1 MAQFQALV
9 QNVVTGLQALAGV
22 VALGALVWAGILWMT
37 AAGNPDQLRSARAA
51 LIAAVVGFMIA
62 MGADTIIGIITG
74 VLGTS

>member
-9 QNVVTGLQALAGV
+9 QNVVSGLQAIAGV

-51 LIAAVVGFMIA
+51 LIAAVVGFVIA
-62 MGADTIIGIITG
+62 MGADTIVGVVTGI
-74 VLGTS
+74 LGTS